1 MRKRGFTYPGQSA
14 DQLFRADYRHISGR
28 SCTKCDPAERIDRH
42 PKNRPDTDPV
52 IHYGVIATG
61 SEVVKYAPTRDEIR
75 QKHRAICLEMEAA
88 GLMNNFPCV
97 VIRGIS
103 DYADSHKNDQW
114 QPYAA
119 ATAAACAK
127 EFLEHVQPR
136 ALDGE
141 CTVKDILN
149 QVNDNL
155 SKIRK
160 DVSIINDATII
171 EQKTK
176 VLNWLTPINYGL
188 QQSDFI
194 KKRQEGTGN
203 WLLNSDEFQHWL
215 HHSKETLFC
224 QGIPGS
230 GKTIMASIV
239 ISHLDAKFKNDADIG
254 IAYLYCNFRQHY
266 QRSDLFS
273 SLLKQLSWRRSIVPE
288 SMQRLYEHHR
298 DKQTRPSFDEVF
310 RELQS
315 IIANYRRVFI
325 IIDALDECQVSDGG
339 RRKFLTETLTFQAKT
354 GANIF
359 TTSRINPEITKLFEQ
374 SITLEIRARNED
386 VQRYLDGQ
394 MSRLPS
400 FVQRSPNLQ
409 VEIKATISK
418 AVDSMFLLAQLYID
432 SLTNQPTVGHIKQAL
447 QNLPKGLD
455 QTYEQAMNRIES
467 QGEGFRELAK
477 KVLSWVINTKRTLST
492 AELQHA
498 LAVEPRKRVVNTDF
512 IPDVE
517 IVGSVTQGCQ

>member
-1 MRKRGFTYPGQSA
+1 M
-14 DQLFRADYRHISGR
+14 
-28 SCTKCDPAERIDRH
+28 
-42 PKNRPDTDPV
+42 
-52 IHYGVIATG
+52 
-61 SEVVKYAPTRDEIR
+61 
-75 QKHRAICLEMEAA
+75 
-88 GLMNNFPCV
+88 
-97 VIRGIS
+97 
-103 DYADSHKNDQW
+103 
-114 QPYAA
+114 
-119 ATAAACAK
+119 
-127 EFLEHVQPR
+127 
-136 ALDGE
+136 
-141 CTVKDILN
+141 
-149 QVNDNL
+149 
-155 SKIRK
+155 
-160 DVSIINDATII
+160 SIINDATII

-288 SMQRLYEHHR
+288 SIQRLYEHHR

-315 IIANYRRVFI
+315 IIANYRRIFI
-325 IIDALDECQVSDGG
+325 IIDALNECQVSNGG
-339 RRKFLTETLTFQAKT
+339 QRKFLTETLTFQAKT

-418 AVDSMFLLAQLYID
+418 AVDSMYI
-432 SLTNQPTVGHIKQAL
+432 
-447 QNLPKGLD
+447 
-455 QTYEQAMNRIES
+455 
-467 QGEGFRELAK
+467 
-477 KVLSWVINTKRTLST
+477 
-492 AELQHA
+492 
-498 LAVEPRKRVVNTDF
+498 
-512 IPDVE
+512 
-517 IVGSVTQGCQ
+517 